1 MARDV
6 GDWTREKL
14 KLLELYLP
22 GYLNATT
29 RAQDRIYIDGFAG
42 PGKNQLRSA
51 PREII
56 DGSPL
61 IALNAVGKNAEVRF
75 SELYFIESEPEAAAV
90 LRREIEERGDRRAT
104 VITGDV
110 NIELPRIVQ
119 GLNKRAPTFV
129 FLDTEGIEPCWDT
142 IEAIAP
148 WKTELLINFP
158 LGTAI
163 NRNPDSPKVTK
174 YFGTPDWRYLWD
186 RRDTRGLL
194 DLYKARLTNIGYVEQ
209 VEHDRLVAR
218 EPGGGGQHYYYLVPV
233 SKHKAA
239 IRIWNWVLK
248 QPEASG
254 QTRLGLGS

>member
-22 GYLNATT
+22 GYLDATT
-29 RAQDRIYIDGFAG
+29 KAQDRIYIDAFAG

-51 PREII
+51 SRELIE
-56 DGSPL
+56 GSPL
-61 IALNAVGKNAEVRF
+61 IALNAVGKNSQVRF
-75 SELYFIESEPEAAAV
+75 SKLYFIESKPEVAAE
-90 LRREIEERGDRRAT
+90 LRREIGERGDDRAT
-104 VITGDV
+104 VLTGDV

-129 FLDTEGIEPCWDT
+129 LLDTEGIEPCWDT

-158 LGTAI
+158 LGMAI

-194 DLYKARLTNIGYVEQ
+194 DLYKAGLTNIGYVEQ
-209 VEHDRLVAR
+209 LEPDRLVAHD
-218 EPGGGGQHYYYLVPV
+218 PGGGGQRYYYLILV

-248 QPEASG
+248 QSEASG
-254 QTRLGLGS
+254 QARLDLGN

>member
-22 GYLNATT
+22 VYLTATAE
-29 RAQDRIYIDGFAG
+29 AQDRIYIDGFAG
-42 PGKNQLRSA
+42 PGKNRLRSA
-51 PREII
+51 SREII

-61 IALNAVGKNAEVRF
+61 IALNAVGKNAKMRF
-75 SELYFIESEPEAAAV
+75 SELYFIESEPEAAAE
-90 LRREIEERGDRRAT
+90 LQREIEERGEKRAT

-119 GLNKRAPTFV
+119 RLNKRAPTFV

-142 IEAIAP
+142 IEAIAL

-158 LGTAI
+158 LGMAI
-163 NRNPDSPKVTK
+163 NRNPNSPKVTK

-209 VEHDRLVAR
+209 VELDRLVAHD
-218 EPGGGGQHYYYLVPV
+218 PGGGGQRYYYLILV
-233 SKHKAA
+233 SKHEAA

-248 QPEASG
+248 QSEASG
-254 QTRLGLGS
+254 QARLDLGN